1 MWARYSHLAK
11 YLSGV
16 DVYGFGSRML
26 QIIPKTK
33 RGEAWFSYP
42 SMMQSIIKEYQVDLI
57 LDVGANRGQFAREI
71 RKIYKGQIVSFEPV
85 AGTFTQ
91 LKNAASQ
98 DKNWIVFNYALGNES
113 KEQFINVGERDE
125 FSSLLETN
133 EYCGKHFGEKSSK
146 SVKESVHLR
155 RLDDIVNELPF
166 DIYSKQ
172 ILLKMD
178 TQGYDLEVFRGASS
192 IMKNLVALQSE
203 VSQKPIYQGM
213 PRWTE
218 SINEYEQSGFRLA
231 GLFPVFRDGFQYI
244 ESDCLMVK
252 ALQNNT

>member
-1 MWARYSHLAK
+1 
-11 YLSGV
+11 
-16 DVYGFGSRML
+16 
-26 QIIPKTK
+26 
-33 RGEAWFSYP
+33 
-42 SMMQSIIKEYQVDLI
+42 
-57 LDVGANRGQFAREI
+57 
-71 RKIYKGQIVSFEPV
+71 
-85 AGTFTQ
+85 
-91 LKNAASQ
+91 
-98 DKNWIVFNYALGNES
+98 
-113 KEQFINVGERDE
+113 
-125 FSSLLETN
+125 
-133 EYCGKHFGEKSSK
+133 
-146 SVKESVHLR
+146 
-155 RLDDIVNELPF
+155 
-166 DIYSKQ
+166 
-172 ILLKMD
+172 MD